1 MHMIANAPDHL
12 LSLSGLDPAGLE
24 ALLALSAELKADP
37 MAHAGALR
45 GRTVLLH
52 FTKPST
58 RTRVSFEAAVCRLGG
73 HPVFAGPD
81 QLQLGRGEPICDT
94 ARVISRYCA
103 AIVIRTHAHAD
114 VEEFAWWS
122 TVPVVNALTDTHH
135 PCQAL
140 ADLLTLQ
147 EHFGTLA
154 GLEVA
159 YVGDG
164 NNVAHSLIEACVLA
178 GAHVRLACPE
188 GYRPHDDVVAWAT
201 GVASETGGSV
211 RVLDDPAEAAAGAHA
226 VYTDVFVSMGED
238 ELRDEKLA
246 VLGRYQVD
254 ETLMAR
260 ARPDAVFMHC
270 LPAHRGE
277 EVTEAVLEGPQSV
290 VFDQAENRLHTA
302 AAVLVT
308 LTSRAPAA

>member
-1 MHMIANAPDHL
+1 MQMIANAPDHL
-12 LSLSGLDPAGLE
+12 LTLGGLDPAGLE
-24 ALLALSAELKADP
+24 SLIALAAELKADP
-37 MAHAGALR
+37 TAHAGALG
-45 GRTVLLH
+45 GRSVLLH

-58 RTRVSFEAAVCRLGG
+58 RTRVSFEAAVARLGG
-73 HPVFAGPD
+73 HPIFAGPD
-81 QLQLGRGEPICDT
+81 QLQLGRGEPIADT

-103 AIVIRTHAHAD
+103 AIVIRTHAHAE

-122 TVPVVNALTDTHH
+122 SVPVVNALTDTHH

-154 GLEVA
+154 GLQVA

-164 NNVAHSLIEACVLA
+164 NNVAHSLIEACVLS

-188 GYRPHDDVVAWAT
+188 GYRPNADVIAWAT
-201 GVASETGGSV
+201 AVATETGGSV
-211 RVLDDPAEAAAGAHA
+211 RVLDDPAEAVAGAHA

-238 ELRDEKLA
+238 DVREAKLA

-277 EVTEAVLEGPQSV
+277 EVTDSVLEGPQSV

-308 LTSRAPAA
+308 LISR

>member
-1 MHMIANAPDHL
+1 MQMIANAPDHL

-24 ALLALSAELKADP
+24 SLIALAAELKADP
-37 MAHAGALR
+37 AVHAGALR
-45 GRTVLLH
+45 GRSVLLH

-58 RTRVSFEAAVCRLGG
+58 RTRVSFEAAVVRLGG
-73 HPVFAGPD
+73 HPIFAGPD
-81 QLQLGRGEPICDT
+81 QLQLGRGEPIADT
-94 ARVISRYCA
+94 ARVVSRYCA
-103 AIVIRTHAHAD
+103 AIVIRTHAHTD

-122 TVPVVNALTDTHH
+122 SVPVVNALTDTHH

-140 ADLLTLQ
+140 ADLLTLH
-147 EHFGTLA
+147 EHFGSLA
-154 GLEVA
+154 GLEIA

-164 NNVAHSLIEACVLA
+164 NNVAHSLIEACVLS

-188 GYRPHDDVVAWAT
+188 GYRPDAGVLAWAAA
-201 GVASETGGSV
+201 VSAETGASV
-211 RVLDDPAEAAAGAHA
+211 RVLDDPAEAVAGAHA
-226 VYTDVFVSMGED
+226 VYTDVFVSMGEED
-238 ELRDEKLA
+238 VREAKLA

-260 ARPDAVFMHC
+260 ARPDAIFMHC

-277 EVTEAVLEGPQSV
+277 EVTDAVLEGPQSV

-308 LTSRAPAA
+308 LTDR

>member
-1 MHMIANAPDHL
+1 MIANAPDHL

-37 MAHAGALR
+37 TAHAGALR

-58 RTRVSFEAAVCRLGG
+58 RTRISFEAATARLGG

-81 QLQLGRGEPICDT
+81 QLQLGRGEPISDS

-140 ADLLTLQ
+140 ADLLTLR
-147 EHFGTLA
+147 ERFGALA
-154 GLEVA
+154 GLEVT

-164 NNVAHSLIEACVLA
+164 NNVAHSLIEACALA
-178 GAHVRLACPE
+178 GIHIRLACPE
-188 GYRPHDDVVAWAT
+188 GYHPHADVLAWAA
-201 GVASETGGSV
+201 GVTSETGGSV
-211 RVLDDPAEAAAGAHA
+211 RVLDDPAEAVAGAHA

-308 LTSRAPAA
+308 LTSR

>member
-1 MHMIANAPDHL
+1 MQMIANAPDHL
-12 LSLSGLDPAGLE
+12 LSLGGLDPAGLE
-24 ALLALSAELKADP
+24 SLIALAAELKADP
-37 MAHAGALR
+37 SVHAGALG
-45 GRTVLLH
+45 GRSVLLH

-58 RTRVSFEAAVCRLGG
+58 RTRVSFEAAVARLGG
-73 HPVFAGPD
+73 HPIFAGPD
-81 QLQLGRGEPICDT
+81 QLQLGRGEPIADT

-122 TVPVVNALTDTHH
+122 SVPVVNALTDTHH

-140 ADLLTLQ
+140 ADLLTLH
-147 EHFGTLA
+147 EHFGALA

-159 YVGDG
+159 YLGDG

-188 GYRPHDDVVAWAT
+188 GYRPAADVITWAT
-201 GVASETGGSV
+201 AVAAETGGSV
-211 RVLDDPAEAAAGAHA
+211 RVLDDPAEAVAGSHA
-226 VYTDVFVSMGED
+226 VYTDVFVSMGEED
-238 ELRDEKLA
+238 ERDAKLA

-277 EVTEAVLEGPQSV
+277 EVTDAVLEGPQSV

-308 LTSRAPAA
+308 LTSR

>member
-1 MHMIANAPDHL
+1 MQMIANAPDHL
-12 LSLSGLDPAGLE
+12 LSLGGLDSAGLE
-24 ALLALSAELKADP
+24 SLIALAAELKADP
-37 MAHAGALR
+37 TVHAGVLS
-45 GRTVLLH
+45 GRSVLLH

-58 RTRVSFEAAVCRLGG
+58 RTRVSFEAAVARLGG
-73 HPVFAGPD
+73 HPIFAGPD
-81 QLQLGRGEPICDT
+81 QLQLGRGEPIADT

-122 TVPVVNALTDTHH
+122 SVPIVNALTDTHH

-140 ADLLTLQ
+140 ADLLTLH
-147 EHFGTLA
+147 EHFGSLA

-164 NNVAHSLIEACVLA
+164 NNVAHSLIEGCVLA

-188 GYRPHDDVVAWAT
+188 GYRPSADVIAWAT
-201 GVASETGGSV
+201 AVAAETGGSV
-211 RVLDDPAEAAAGAHA
+211 RVLDDPAEAVTGAHA
-226 VYTDVFVSMGED
+226 VYTDVFVSMGEED
-238 ELRDEKLA
+238 EREAKLA

-277 EVTEAVLEGPQSV
+277 EVTDAVLEGPQSV

-308 LTSRAPAA
+308 LTSR

>member
-1 MHMIANAPDHL
+1 MQVIANAPDHL
-12 LSLSGLDPAGLE
+12 LSLGGLDPAGLE
-24 ALLALSAELKADP
+24 SLLALAAELKADP
-37 MAHAGALR
+37 TSHAGVLG
-45 GRTVLLH
+45 GRSVLLH

-58 RTRVSFEAAVCRLGG
+58 RTRVSFEAAVARLGG
-73 HPVFAGPD
+73 HPIFAGPD
-81 QLQLGRGEPICDT
+81 QLQLGRGEPIADT

-122 TVPVVNALTDTHH
+122 SVPVVNALTDTHH

-154 GLEVA
+154 GLQVA

-164 NNVAHSLIEACVLA
+164 NNVAHSLIEACVLS

-188 GYRPHDDVVAWAT
+188 GYRPNADVIAWAT
-201 GVASETGGSV
+201 AVATETGGSV
-211 RVLDDPAEAAAGAHA
+211 RVLDDPAEAVAGAHA
-226 VYTDVFVSMGED
+226 VYTDVFVSMGEED
-238 ELRDEKLA
+238 VREAKLA

-277 EVTEAVLEGPQSV
+277 EVTESVLEGPQSV

-308 LTSRAPAA
+308 LISR

>member
-1 MHMIANAPDHL
+1 MHVIANAPDHL
-12 LSLSGLDPAGLE
+12 LSLAGLDPAGLE
-24 ALLALSAELKADP
+24 ALLALAAELKADP
-37 MAHAGALR
+37 TAHAGALR

-58 RTRVSFEAAVCRLGG
+58 RTRVSFESAVVRLGG
-73 HPVFAGPD
+73 HPIFAGPD
-81 QLQLGRGEPICDT
+81 QLQLGRGEPIADT
-94 ARVISRYCA
+94 AQVVSRYCA
-103 AIVIRTHAHAD
+103 AVVIRTHAHRD

-147 EHFGTLA
+147 EQFGALP

-178 GAHVRLACPE
+178 GIHVRVACPE
-188 GYRPHDDVVAWAT
+188 GYGPAPGVLAWAT
-201 GVASETGGSV
+201 AVASETGGSV
-211 RVLDDPAEAAAGAHA
+211 RVLDDPAEAVAGAHA

-238 ELRDEKLA
+238 DVRDEKLA

-260 ARPDAVFMHC
+260 ALPEAVFMHC

-277 EVTEAVLEGPQSV
+277 EVTASVIDGPQSV

-308 LTSRAPAA
+308 LTAR

>member
-1 MHMIANAPDHL
+1 M
-12 LSLSGLDPAGLE
+12 
-24 ALLALSAELKADP
+24 
-37 MAHAGALR
+37 
-45 GRTVLLH
+45 
-52 FTKPST
+52 
-58 RTRVSFEAAVCRLGG
+58 
-73 HPVFAGPD
+73 
-81 QLQLGRGEPICDT
+81 
-94 ARVISRYCA
+94 
-103 AIVIRTHAHAD
+103 
-114 VEEFAWWS
+114 
-122 TVPVVNALTDTHH
+122 PVVNALTDTHH

-178 GAHVRLACPE
+178 GIHVRAGVPGGLP
-188 GYRPHDDVVAWAT
+188 PHADVVR
-201 GVASETGGSV
+201 GVGRGDETGGSV
-211 RVLDDPAEAAAGAHA
+211 RVLDDPAEAVAGAHA

-238 ELRDEKLA
+238 DVREQKLA
-246 VLGRYQVD
+246 VLSRYQVD

-277 EVTEAVLEGPQSV
+277 EVTDAVLEGPQSV
-290 VFDQAENRLHTA
+290 VFDEAENRLHTA

-308 LTSRAPAA
+308 LAAG

>member
-1 MHMIANAPDHL
+1 MQMIANAPDHL
-12 LSLSGLDPAGLE
+12 LTLGGLDPAGLE
-24 ALLALSAELKADP
+24 SLIALAAELKADP
-37 MAHAGALR
+37 TAHAGALG
-45 GRTVLLH
+45 GRSVLLH

-58 RTRVSFEAAVCRLGG
+58 RTRVSFEAAVVRLGG
-73 HPVFAGPD
+73 HPIFAGPD
-81 QLQLGRGEPICDT
+81 QLQLGRGEPIADT

-122 TVPVVNALTDTHH
+122 SVPVVNALTDTHH

-140 ADLLTLQ
+140 ADLLTLH
-147 EHFGTLA
+147 EHFGSLA
-154 GLEVA
+154 GLEIA

-164 NNVAHSLIEACVLA
+164 NNVAHSLIEACVLS

-188 GYRPHDDVVAWAT
+188 GYRPNADVLAWAT
-201 GVASETGGSV
+201 AVAAETGGSV
-211 RVLDDPAEAAAGAHA
+211 SVLDDPAEAVAGAHA
-226 VYTDVFVSMGED
+226 VYTDVFVSMGEED
-238 ELRDEKLA
+238 VREAKLA

-277 EVTEAVLEGPQSV
+277 EVTDGVLEGPQSV

-308 LTSRAPAA
+308 LTSR

>member
-1 MHMIANAPDHL
+1 MQMIANAPDHL

-24 ALLALSAELKADP
+24 SLIALAAELKADP
-37 MAHAGALR
+37 AVHAGVLG
-45 GRTVLLH
+45 GRSVLLH

-58 RTRVSFEAAVCRLGG
+58 RTRVSFEAAVARLGG
-73 HPVFAGPD
+73 HPIFAGPD
-81 QLQLGRGEPICDT
+81 QLQLGRGEPIADT

-122 TVPVVNALTDTHH
+122 SVPVVNALTDTHH

-140 ADLLTLQ
+140 ADLLTLH
-147 EHFGTLA
+147 EHFGSLA

-164 NNVAHSLIEACVLA
+164 NNVAHSLIEAGVLA

-188 GYRPHDDVVAWAT
+188 GYRPNADVIAWAT
-201 GVASETGGSV
+201 AVAAETGGSV
-211 RVLDDPAEAAAGAHA
+211 RVLDDPAEAVAGAHA
-226 VYTDVFVSMGED
+226 VYTDVFVSMGEED
-238 ELRDEKLA
+238 VREAKLA

-254 ETLMAR
+254 ETLMER

-277 EVTEAVLEGPQSV
+277 EVTDAVLEGPQSV

-308 LTSRAPAA
+308 LIGR

>member
-1 MHMIANAPDHL
+1 MIANAPDHL

-37 MAHAGALR
+37 TAHAGALR

-58 RTRVSFEAAVCRLGG
+58 RTRISFEAATARLGG

-81 QLQLGRGEPICDT
+81 QLQLGRGEPISDS

-140 ADLLTLQ
+140 ADLLTLR
-147 EHFGTLA
+147 ERFGALA
-154 GLEVA
+154 GLEMT

-164 NNVAHSLIEACVLA
+164 NNVAHSLIEACALA
-178 GAHVRLACPE
+178 GIHIRLACPE
-188 GYRPHDDVVAWAT
+188 GYHPHADVLAWAA
-201 GVASETGGSV
+201 GVTSETGGSV
-211 RVLDDPAEAAAGAHA
+211 RVLDDPAEAVAGAHA

-246 VLGRYQVD
+246 VLERYQVD

-308 LTSRAPAA
+308 LTSR

>member
-1 MHMIANAPDHL
+1 
-12 LSLSGLDPAGLE
+12 
-24 ALLALSAELKADP
+24 
-37 MAHAGALR
+37 
-45 GRTVLLH
+45 
-52 FTKPST
+52 
-58 RTRVSFEAAVCRLGG
+58 
-73 HPVFAGPD
+73 
-81 QLQLGRGEPICDT
+81 
-94 ARVISRYCA
+94 
-103 AIVIRTHAHAD
+103 
-114 VEEFAWWS
+114 
-122 TVPVVNALTDTHH
+122 
-135 PCQAL
+135 
-140 ADLLTLQ
+140 
-147 EHFGTLA
+147 
-154 GLEVA
+154 
-159 YVGDG
+159 
-164 NNVAHSLIEACVLA
+164 VLA
-178 GAHVRLACPE
+178 GIHVRLACPA
-188 GYRPHDDVVAWAT
+188 GYHPHADVVAWAA
-201 GVASETGGSV
+201 GVATETGGSV
-211 RVLDDPAEAAAGAHA
+211 RILDDPAEAVAGAHA

>member
-1 MHMIANAPDHL
+1 MQVIANAPDHL
-12 LSLSGLDPAGLE
+12 LSLGGLDPAGLE
-24 ALLALSAELKADP
+24 SLLALAAELKADP
-37 MAHAGALR
+37 TSHAGVLG
-45 GRTVLLH
+45 GRSVLLH

-58 RTRVSFEAAVCRLGG
+58 RTRVSFEAAVARLGG
-73 HPVFAGPD
+73 HPIFAGPD
-81 QLQLGRGEPICDT
+81 QLQLGRGEPIADT

-122 TVPVVNALTDTHH
+122 SVPVVNALTDTHH

-154 GLEVA
+154 GLQVA

-164 NNVAHSLIEACVLA
+164 NNVAHSLIEACVLS

-188 GYRPHDDVVAWAT
+188 GYRPNADVIAWAT
-201 GVASETGGSV
+201 AVATETGGSV
-211 RVLDDPAEAAAGAHA
+211 RVLDDPAEAVAGAHA
-226 VYTDVFVSMGED
+226 VYTDVFVSMGEED
-238 ELRDEKLA
+238 VREAKLA

-260 ARPDAVFMHC
+260 ARPDAIFMHC

-277 EVTEAVLEGPQSV
+277 EVTEGVLEGPQSV

-308 LTSRAPAA
+308 LTSR

>member
-1 MHMIANAPDHL
+1 VISQAPDHL
-12 LSLSGLDPAGLE
+12 LSLAGVTPGALE
-24 ALLALSAELKADP
+24 SILALAAEIKADRSV
-37 MAHAGALR
+37 HADLLK
-45 GRTVLLH
+45 GRTVLMH

-58 RTRVSFEAAVCRLGG
+58 RTRLSFESAIVRLGG
-73 HPVFAGPD
+73 HPVFAGQD
-81 QLQLGRGEPICDT
+81 QLQLGRGEPIRDT
-94 ARVISRYCA
+94 ARVVSRYSA

-122 TVPVVNALTDTHH
+122 SVPVINALTDTHH

-147 EHFGTLA
+147 ERFGTLA

-164 NNVAHSLIEACVLA
+164 NNVAHSLIEACALA
-178 GAHVRLACPE
+178 GIHVRVACPE
-188 GYRPHDDVVAWAT
+188 GFRPSPEIVSWSSAVANAT
-201 GVASETGGSV
+201 DGSV
-211 RVLDDPAEAAAGAHA
+211 TIIDDPAEAVAGAHA

-238 ELRDEKLA
+238 DVRETKLA
-246 VLGRYQVD
+246 ALGRYQVD
-254 ETLMAR
+254 ETLMGRAR
-260 ARPDAVFMHC
+260 ADAVFLHC

-277 EVTEAVLEGPQSV
+277 EVTDGVLEGPQSV

-302 AAVLVT
+302 AAVL
-308 LTSRAPAA
+308 AALVRE

>member
-1 MHMIANAPDHL
+1 MQMIANAPDHL
-12 LSLSGLDPAGLE
+12 LSLGGLDQAGLE
-24 ALLALSAELKADP
+24 ALISLAAELKADP
-37 MAHAGALR
+37 SLHAGVLG
-45 GRTVLLH
+45 GRSVLLH

-58 RTRVSFEAAVCRLGG
+58 RTRVSFEAAVARLGG
-73 HPVFAGPD
+73 HPIFAGPD
-81 QLQLGRGEPICDT
+81 QLQLGRGEPIADT

-122 TVPVVNALTDTHH
+122 SVPVVNALTDTHH

-147 EHFGTLA
+147 EHFGSLA

-188 GYRPHDDVVAWAT
+188 GYRPNADVLAWAT
-201 GVASETGGSV
+201 AVAAETDGSV
-211 RVLDDPAEAAAGAHA
+211 RVLDDPAEAVAGAHA
-226 VYTDVFVSMGED
+226 VYTDVFVSMGEED
-238 ELRDEKLA
+238 EREAKLA

-277 EVTEAVLEGPQSV
+277 EVTDAVLEGPQSV

-302 AAVLVT
+302 AAVLVM
-308 LTSRAPAA
+308 LTSR

>member
-1 MHMIANAPDHL
+1 MQMIANAPDHL
-12 LSLSGLDPAGLE
+12 LTLGGLDPAGLE
-24 ALLALSAELKADP
+24 SLIALAAELKADP
-37 MAHAGALR
+37 TAHAGALG
-45 GRTVLLH
+45 GRSVLLH

-58 RTRVSFEAAVCRLGG
+58 RTRVSFEAAVVRLGG
-73 HPVFAGPD
+73 HPIFAGPD
-81 QLQLGRGEPICDT
+81 QLQLGRGEPIADT

-122 TVPVVNALTDTHH
+122 SVPVVNALTDTHH

-140 ADLLTLQ
+140 ADLLTLH
-147 EHFGTLA
+147 EHFGSLA
-154 GLEVA
+154 GLEIA

-164 NNVAHSLIEACVLA
+164 NNVAHSLIEACVLS

-188 GYRPHDDVVAWAT
+188 GYRPHADVLAWAT
-201 GVASETGGSV
+201 AVAAETGGSV
-211 RVLDDPAEAAAGAHA
+211 RVLDDPAEAVAGAHA
-226 VYTDVFVSMGED
+226 VYTDVFVSMGEED
-238 ELRDEKLA
+238 VREAKLA

-277 EVTEAVLEGPQSV
+277 EVTDGVLEGPQSV

-308 LTSRAPAA
+308 LTSR

>member
-1 MHMIANAPDHL
+1 
-12 LSLSGLDPAGLE
+12 
-24 ALLALSAELKADP
+24 
-37 MAHAGALR
+37 
-45 GRTVLLH
+45 V
-52 FTKPST
+52 
-58 RTRVSFEAAVCRLGG
+58 RTRISFEAATARLGG

-81 QLQLGRGEPICDT
+81 QLQLGRGEPISDS

-140 ADLLTLQ
+140 ADLLTLR

-178 GAHVRLACPE
+178 GIHVRLACPA
-188 GYRPHDDVVAWAT
+188 GYHPHADVVAWAA
-201 GVASETGGSV
+201 GVATETGGSV
-211 RVLDDPAEAAAGAHA
+211 RILDDPAEAVAGAHA

-277 EVTEAVLEGPQSV
+277 EITEAVLEGPQSV

>member
-1 MHMIANAPDHL
+1 MISQAPDHL
-12 LSLSGLDPAGLE
+12 LSLAGLTPTVLE
-24 ALLALSAELKADP
+24 ELLALAAEIKGDDDAYAD
-37 MAHAGALR
+37 ALR

-58 RTRVSFEAAVCRLGG
+58 RTRLSFESAIVRLGG

-81 QLQLGRGEPICDT
+81 QLQLGRGEPISDT
-94 ARVISRYCA
+94 ARVISRYAA
-103 AIVIRTHAHAD
+103 AIVIRTHAHQD

-122 TVPVVNALTDTHH
+122 TVPVINALTDAHH

-147 EHFGTLA
+147 ERFGTLA

-164 NNVAHSLIEACVLA
+164 NNVAHSLAEACALA
-178 GAHVRLACPE
+178 GIHLRLGCPD
-188 GYRPHDDVVAWAT
+188 GYRPNAEVVAWASA
-201 GVASETGGSV
+201 VAAQTGGSV
-211 RVLDDPAEAAAGAHA
+211 TVVDDQAEAVAGAHA

-238 ELRDEKLA
+238 DLRATKLA
-246 VLGRYQVD
+246 ALARYQVD
-254 ETLMAR
+254 EALMAR
-260 ARPDAVFMHC
+260 ARPDAVFLHC

-277 EVTEAVLEGPQSV
+277 EVAATVIDGPCSL
-290 VFDQAENRLHTA
+290 VFEQAGNRLATA
-302 AAVLVT
+302 AAVLVA
-308 LTSRAPAA
+308 LLAR